1 MIQNSLLD
9 NGNGCE
15 GIRLNDASLNVLS
28 TLIAKV
34 WSDTDFKKRLFTS
47 PRIRTW
53 IGQVDVRRK
62 RYIMLTLLSP
72 AKKMNMSPA
81 KTGVT
86 ITQPRLR
93 DDTNELAVVAK
104 TQTAEDLKRLMHIS
118 DNLASMNYGRFQ
130 AFNLD
135 NGSNTAKPA
144 GLAFDGDVYW
154 GLAADSLS
162 EDTLSYAQDHLRILS
177 GLYGV
182 LRPMDAIQ
190 PYRLEMG
197 TKMENGRGK
206 SLYDFWG
213 ARIADRLNAD
223 LADHADTTVVNLAS
237 NEYFKAV
244 EKKAL
249 GQTVIEARFLNLKDG
264 EARSLMYYV
273 KHARGTMAR
282 WIMENRVD
290 RADGLKDFNAGGY
303 TLDAIA
309 SKGNELVFSRPQPP
323 KKG

>member
-1 MIQNSLLD
+1 
-9 NGNGCE
+9 
-15 GIRLNDASLNVLS
+15 
-28 TLIAKV
+28 
-34 WSDTDFKKRLFTS
+34 
-47 PRIRTW
+47 
-53 IGQVDVRRK
+53 
-62 RYIMLTLLSP
+62 MLTLLSP
-72 AKKMNMSPA
+72 AKKLNMTPVE
-81 KTGVT
+81 TGVPVT
-86 ITQPRLR
+86 EPRLR
-93 DDTNELAVVAK
+93 DDTHELAIVAK

-118 DNLASMNYGRFQ
+118 DNLATMNFERFQ

-135 NGSNTAKPA
+135 NRSNSAKPA

-154 GLAADSLS
+154 GLEADSLS

-197 TKMENGRGK
+197 TRMANGRGK
-206 SLYDFWG
+206 SLYEFWG
-213 ARIADRLNAD
+213 TRIADRLNAD

-244 EKKAL
+244 DTQAL
-249 GQTVIEARFLNLKDG
+249 GRTVIGAKFLNVKDG
-264 EARSLMYYV
+264 ESRSLMYYA
-273 KHARGTMAR
+273 KHARGSMAR

-290 RADGLKDFNAGGY
+290 RAVGLKDFNAGGY
-303 TLDAIA
+303 TLDANA
-309 SKGNELVFSRPQPP
+309 STEAELVFSRRQPP

>member
-1 MIQNSLLD
+1 
-9 NGNGCE
+9 
-15 GIRLNDASLNVLS
+15 
-28 TLIAKV
+28 
-34 WSDTDFKKRLFTS
+34 
-47 PRIRTW
+47 
-53 IGQVDVRRK
+53 
-62 RYIMLTLLSP
+62 MLTLLSP
-72 AKKMNMSPA
+72 AKKMNMAPVE
-81 KTGVT
+81 TGVP
-86 ITQPRLR
+86 ITQPRLQ
-93 DDTNELAVVAK
+93 DDTYELAIVAK
-104 TQTAEDLKRLMHIS
+104 TQTVKDLKRLMHIS
-118 DNLASMNYGRFQ
+118 DNLATINFERFQ
-130 AFNLD
+130 SFNLD
-135 NGSNTAKPA
+135 NRSNTAKPA

-154 GLAADSLS
+154 GLEADSLS

-177 GLYGV
+177 GFYGV

-290 RADGLKDFNAGGY
+290 RADGLKDFNASGY
-303 TLDAIA
+303 TFDAIA
-309 SKGNELVFSRPQPP
+309 STGNELVFSRPQPP
-323 KKG
+323 KKGQEN

>member
-1 MIQNSLLD
+1 
-9 NGNGCE
+9 
-15 GIRLNDASLNVLS
+15 
-28 TLIAKV
+28 
-34 WSDTDFKKRLFTS
+34 
-47 PRIRTW
+47 
-53 IGQVDVRRK
+53 
-62 RYIMLTLLSP
+62 MLTLLSP
-72 AKKMNMSPA
+72 AKKMNMAPTE
-81 KTGVT
+81 TGVP

-93 DDTNELAVVAK
+93 DDMNELAIVAK
-104 TQTAEDLKRLMHIS
+104 TQTEEDLKRLMHIS
-118 DNLASMNYGRFQ
+118 DNLATMNFERFQ

-135 NGSNTAKPA
+135 NRSNTAKPA

-154 GLAADSLS
+154 GLEADSLS

-197 TKMENGRGK
+197 TKMANGRGK

-213 ARIADRLNAD
+213 AGIADRLNAD

-244 EKKAL
+244 DGEAL
-249 GQTVIEARFLNLKDG
+249 GRTVVGAKFLNVKDG
-264 EARSLMYYV
+264 EARSLMYYA

-309 SKGNELVFSRPQPP
+309 STGNELVFSRPQPP
-323 KKG
+323 KKE